1 MCEIKT
7 FPLFYVFWITT
18 FYFFHKIFSLLVWN
32 LSFFGLSAL
41 LFKKYFSVLTGFYT
55 FFAKNTMFPSS
66 AILQKANK
74 WFYLLNPSTDSIL
87 KQNYSCMVPTLY
99 RNNSSV
105 GRTVIRKQQSWES
118 VKITGEIL
126 KLASSTTWK
135 HKKKCTCQQTT
146 AE

>member
-41 LFKKYFSVLTGFYT
+41 LFRKYFSVLTGFYT

-74 WFYLLNPSTDSIL
+74 WFYLLNPPTDSIL
-87 KQNYSCMVPTLY
+87 KQNYSYGPHSLQEQLLC
-99 RNNSSV
+99 RKDCNSEA
-105 GRTVIRKQQSWES
+105 TVLRICENHRWNF
-118 VKITGEIL
+118 EISKFYNL
-126 KLASSTTWK
+126 KT
-135 HKKKCTCQQTT
+135 
-146 AE
+146 